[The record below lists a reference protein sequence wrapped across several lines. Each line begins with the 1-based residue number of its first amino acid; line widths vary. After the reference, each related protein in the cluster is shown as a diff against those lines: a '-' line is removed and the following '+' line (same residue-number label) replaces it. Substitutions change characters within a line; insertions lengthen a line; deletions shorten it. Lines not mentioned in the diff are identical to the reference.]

1 MARALG
7 SVRRL
12 LAPSPLVLRALIIGL
27 AVRLLLAPWT
37 SYPYDAYPFY
47 GAVVSSLAG
56 TGPYGNVLFTYP
68 PLFSAILFPFFWS
81 VSQFMDPASFG
92 AFVPAMIGVS
102 RATGMIVPFVT
113 SPAFNLLFKLP
124 IIVGDMLVALT
135 LHRAVDRWKGREAAD
150 TAFLVWFLNPLVI
163 FVSSVHGQ
171 FDALAAYCGLVGT
184 LGFMDRRYL
193 LSGLSLGLGVLL
205 KLFPAYIILGLGVAL
220 LIQLH
225 AALRKGMGA
234 SALRPALAFLGGGAL
249 SLLTIAPL
257 LLRSRSF
264 LDYIMRRGT
273 YSSVGGMNVWFAA
286 PLLSGGDGTGGAG
299 SGVPFNTILLL
310 LGIALALLEDST
322 SFLSAVQIGITL
334 IGIVT
339 GVYSGATLAAHLDD
353 VIAAWGVP
361 MAYAEEFAFATIV
374 VVITFVTLILGELVP
389 KRIALENAE
398 GLAILVAPVM
408 RGFSLAMTP
417 FVWLLRGAVDVLL
430 KLVPV
435 PAASQKSVTEDDVRA
450 MIAEGTRSG
459 VFLASEKRLIEGVLA
474 LADQRIGAVMV
485 PRQDIVWLDLD
496 EPLPNLWQEA
506 K

>member
-220 LIQLH
+220 LIELH

-257 LLRSRSF
+257 LL
-264 LDYIMRRGT
+264 
-273 YSSVGGMNVWFAA
+273 
-286 PLLSGGDGTGGAG
+286 
-299 SGVPFNTILLL
+299 
-310 LGIALALLEDST
+310 
-322 SFLSAVQIGITL
+322 
-334 IGIVT
+334 
-339 GVYSGATLAAHLDD
+339 
-353 VIAAWGVP
+353 
-361 MAYAEEFAFATIV
+361 
-374 VVITFVTLILGELVP
+374 
-389 KRIALENAE
+389 
-398 GLAILVAPVM
+398 
-408 RGFSLAMTP
+408 
-417 FVWLLRGAVDVLL
+417 
-430 KLVPV
+430 
-435 PAASQKSVTEDDVRA
+435 
-450 MIAEGTRSG
+450 
-459 VFLASEKRLIEGVLA
+459 
-474 LADQRIGAVMV
+474 
-485 PRQDIVWLDLD
+485 
-496 EPLPNLWQEA
+496 
-506 K
+506 

>member
-27 AVRLLLAPWT
+27 AVRLLLAPCT

-124 IIVGDMLVALT
+124 IIVGDALVALT

-225 AALRKGMGA
+225 AALREGKRA

-257 LLRSRSF
+257 LLSSRSF
-264 LDYIMRRGT
+264 LDYIVRRGT

-310 LGIALALLEDST
+310 LGIALALLVAYLVLRKGCEGERPLLLST
-322 SFLSAVQIGITL
+322 AVLTVVMVTQAVTNPQHLLWLFPFLVMLSAAHPRMLPKMYALSILGLLYLLCLQSGFVFLYPLAQFTGLVSVEALNQGIEVFL
-334 IGIVT
+334 IGT
-339 GVYSGATLAAHLDD
+339 GG
-353 VIAAWGVP
+353 IR
-361 MAYAEEFAFATIV
+361 
-374 VVITFVTLILGELVP
+374 ELVLSVLGGAGFLVLLTVP
-389 KRIALENAE
+389 LPPRLDLMDRAISRIASRRE
-398 GLAILVAPVM
+398 G
-408 RGFSLAMTP
+408 
-417 FVWLLRGAVDVLL
+417 D
-430 KLVPV
+430 
-435 PAASQKSVTEDDVRA
+435 
-450 MIAEGTRSG
+450 EG
-459 VFLASEKRLIEGVLA
+459 
-474 LADQRIGAVMV
+474 
-485 PRQDIVWLDLD
+485 
-496 EPLPNLWQEA
+496 
-506 K
+506 